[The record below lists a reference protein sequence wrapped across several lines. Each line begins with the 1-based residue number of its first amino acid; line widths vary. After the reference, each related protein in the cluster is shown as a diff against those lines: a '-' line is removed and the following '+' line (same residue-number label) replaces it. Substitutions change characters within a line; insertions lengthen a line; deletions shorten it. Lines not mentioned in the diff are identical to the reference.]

1 MTLHWAL
8 GDRIRKDIKAVG
20 QSQVAWLNHLT
31 ASNVVSFLF
40 YVGKSFYYFLAH
52 ILLLSIVTLFYWKST
67 ANADFNFFPLP
78 PAAAQSP
85 ALTFREDH
93 VNYQPTCLLFML
105 PGSPFV
111 LEFTLPHLTQINSE
125 RSQSVIESHRP
136 CLWLDLG
143 IACNLVWPVRHAYIY
158 SAIHSMNI
166 SEHLHGRHRR

>member
-1 MTLHWAL
+1 MT
-8 GDRIRKDIKAVG
+8 
-20 QSQVAWLNHLT
+20 QSPYCIQCCFI
-31 ASNVVSFLF
+31 SSMF
-40 YVGKSFYYFLAH
+40 
-52 ILLLSIVTLFYWKST
+52 LLLFSLYFAYFSSNPTLLKIYCKCWLWLL
-67 ANADFNFFPLP
+67 PLALP
-78 PAAAQSP
+78 CPAQSP

-105 PGSPFV
+105 PGSPFF

-125 RSQSVIESHRP
+125 GSQSIIGSHCP

-166 SEHLHGRHRR
+166 YWAPTWQTQKVIVVNKTECLCPQKS